1 GRRRHG
7 RAIAWTEWALVEG
20 DEWLARPSVLPR
32 ALPTVTGIGAPL
44 TIRYGPYN
52 SFGEELRLA
61 REVRDQGLLRDVSLD
76 SPGTPR
82 SARLELA
89 DEIVPSPE
97 HRVVWGGANGQRHD
111 LTATALGHGLEIG
124 PNRRLET
131 GPNGPT
137 GPNLRGGVS
146 WWEVQLPEAVTR
158 PLAVAVAHKG
168 RRLGAWYPHDWA
180 QVLSALD
187 VPAAAMVRW

>member
-97 HRVVWGGANGQRHD
+97 PPVPCRHPND
-111 LTATALGHGLEIG
+111 PLNPLT
-124 PNRRLET
+124 P
-131 GPNGPT
+131 P
-137 GPNLRGGVS
+137 
-146 WWEVQLPEAVTR
+146 
-158 PLAVAVAHKG
+158 
-168 RRLGAWYPHDWA
+168 
-180 QVLSALD
+180 
-187 VPAAAMVRW
+187 